1 VNLDLLLALTG
12 FLLVLLTLPGTL
24 TLATLSVAALLP
36 GRQTP
41 NAGIPEQG
49 RLALLVPAHNEFA
62 SIGTT
67 LRNLIPAARA
77 DGAAE
82 VIVIADNCTDDTAGL
97 ARAAGAQVIERT
109 DTSLRGKGHALD
121 YAFARIIE
129 QGYSWVIV
137 VDADSALE
145 PGFLAAMRTA
155 MQPDRNAVQACY
167 LSRAGTRLRSRVARL
182 AQWGFNLVRPLG
194 RARLGFSSGIFG
206 NGFALRCELLRRIP
220 YTAHSVVEDLEYH
233 LLLISAGEQVHFV
246 PAAVV
251 IGEIADTSE
260 GARIQRTRWEGGR
273 LRMLREKALPLLTQA
288 VQGNKAAFEVL
299 ADLVLLPLGMHV
311 LLLGLAVAAGTA
323 GMVAWVPG
331 MLAVSIY
338 LAAILLR
345 GPTTRTDVT
354 ALLFSPLYLIWKL
367 ALLPATLLH
376 SRRSALWV
384 RSTRNGE
391 KLS

>member
-1 VNLDLLLALTG
+1 VNLDLMFALTG
-12 FLLVLLTLPGTL
+12 FVLVLLTLPGTL

-41 NAGIPEQG
+41 NAGRPEQG
-49 RLALLVPAHNEFA
+49 RLALLVPAHNESV
-62 SIGTT
+62 SIRDT
-67 LRNLIPAARA
+67 LHNLMPAACA

-82 VIVIADNCTDDTAGL
+82 VVVIADNCTDNTAAL
-97 ARAAGAQVIERT
+97 ARAAGIQVIERS
-109 DTSLRGKGHALD
+109 DTQLRGKGHALE

-137 VDADSALE
+137 IDADTALE
-145 PGFLAAMRTA
+145 PGFLLAMRAA
-155 MQPDRNAVQACY
+155 MQPDCNAVQACY
-167 LSRAGTRLRSRVARL
+167 LSRAGARLRSRVARL

-194 RARLGFSSGIFG
+194 RARLGLSSGIFG
-206 NGFALRCELLRRIP
+206 NGFALRCSLLQRIP

-233 LLLISAGEQVHFV
+233 LLLISAGEKVRFV
-246 PAAVV
+246 PSAVV
-251 IGEIADTSE
+251 IGEIADTTE

-273 LRMLREKALPLLTQA
+273 LRMLREQSLPLLAQA
-288 VQGNKAAFEVL
+288 LQGKKAAIEVL
-299 ADLVLLPLGMHV
+299 SDLLLLPLGMHV
-311 LLLGLAVAAGTA
+311 LLLVLAFACGT
-323 GMVAWVPG
+323 GGRLAWVPG
-331 MLAVSIY
+331 MLAVFLY

-345 GPTTRTDVT
+345 GPTSRADVT
-354 ALLFSPLYLIWKL
+354 ALLLSPLYLIWKL
-367 ALLPATLLH
+367 SLLPATLLH